1 MLIDCKG
8 KHVRGSDGHK
18 IGKVVRCD
26 ADELVVESG
35 LFKVRDF
42 TVAMDEVASVTSSE
56 IFLRRPAEQYRDDAP
71 RSPDWTPWHSSRS
84 TAETREELDALAR
97 SDREHRLGAQGLP
110 ELSAQA
116 RTSMSASADRLPS
129 EMDDK
134 LGAVEG
140 VSDPLTPEGPRGSP
154 PEARMPPMAHPEK
167 DPWP

>member
-8 KHVRGSDGHK
+8 KQVRGSDGHK

-26 ADELVVESG
+26 SDELVVESG

-42 TVAMDEVASVTSSE
+42 TVGMDEVASVSGSE
-56 IFLRRPAEQYRDDAP
+56 VFLRRPAEQYRADAP
-71 RSPDWTPWHSSRS
+71 RSPNWTPWHSGRAS
-84 TAETREELDALAR
+84 AEAREELDALAR
-97 SDREHRLGAQGLP
+97 ADREHRLGAQANPGLA
-110 ELSAQA
+110 AQA
-116 RTSMSASADRLPS
+116 RTSMAASADRLPS
-129 EMDDK
+129 EMDDR

-140 VSDPLTPEGPRGSP
+140 IRDPFTPDEPRGSP